1 MSNAIAR
8 IESSAIAVQSLA
20 DMQQIGK
27 LFAASGMFLDVRS
40 EAQAVV
46 KIMAGA
52 ELGLSPF
59 AAMAELHVIKSK
71 VTLSAGL
78 LAKKVKASGKYNYR
92 VVEHSDKVCSIDFF
106 EVGEKIGNETFT
118 IEQARKAGVQ
128 NLDKFPKNMLFARAI
143 SNGVRFYCPDVTGEI
158 GVYTPGEPDAPID
171 SDNGVIE
178 VEVEAEQP
186 NEVRHSILEE
196 IQTVALDINADLSK
210 ALKHLKVET
219 LADLSIEQ
227 ATKLLGQLQAR
238 RDAQAKSHPEP
249 KPDDT
254 INQGVPVVRG
264 ASLDDWLCTQQS
276 GSRSLA
282 LNVLSAWGKAGEV
295 LGLNDDDLR
304 EEMAAI
310 CEGITSRKDLS
321 QEQAQEFIGYLRAAI
336 EKKGKRND

>member
-8 IESSAIAVQSLA
+8 IESSAIAVQSLS

-27 LFAASGMFLDVRS
+27 LFAASGMFQDVRS

-106 EVGEKIGNETFT
+106 EGGEKIGNETFT

-158 GVYTPGEPDAPID
+158 GVYTPGELDAPID
-171 SDNGVIE
+171 SDNGAI
-178 VEVEAEQP
+178 EAEP
-186 NEVRHSILEE
+186 VLDESYVLA
-196 IQTVALDINADLSK
+196 IQELAEQTNTDLAPVLKRADVAAVAELSQEQAEK
-210 ALKHLKVET
+210 T
-219 LADLSIEQ
+219 LAWLRKKAE
-227 ATKLLGQLQAR
+227 GQPPQ
-238 RDAQAKSHPEP
+238 PEP
-249 KPDDT
+249 KADDT
-254 INQGVPVVRG
+254 FNQGVPVVRG
-264 ASLDDWLCTQQS
+264 ASLDDWRCTQES
-276 GSRSLA
+276 GTRSLA
-282 LNVLSAWGKAGEV
+282 LNLLSVWGEAAEK

-310 CEGITSRKDLS
+310 CNGITSRKELS
-321 QEQAQEFIGYLRAAI
+321 DDQAQEFIGYLRAAI
-336 EKKGKRND
+336 ERHGK